1 MDDQTTKELLEIQRQ
16 LTSIVTRKRQREDEE
31 SWEHKAK
38 ELKHRLGESIKDYQS
53 MSAVHKKLKLE
64 NEQLQKRVKRQ
75 GETERTLRERLAAGD
90 QARREATQE
99 WLKEVNELKEKDAKL
114 MFKLRKVEE
123 RELASKKVLP
133 VLKTKLDE
141 ALKAITELE
150 K

>member
-1 MDDQTTKELLEIQRQ
+1 MDDQTTKELLEIQQQ

-53 MSAVHKKLKLE
+53 MSAVQKKLKVVHGK
-64 NEQLQKRVKRQ
+64 LQKRLEEQEEAASTTIEGCLEEVY
-75 GETERTLRERLAAGD
+75 ELRE
-90 QARREATQE
+90 
-99 WLKEVNELKEKDAKL
+99 KNEKL
-114 MFKLRKVEE
+114 MLKLRKLEE

-133 VLKTKLDE
+133 VLKTKLGE
-141 ALKAITELE
+141 ALKVITELE